1 MNPNTVEKIS
11 EVEAEKRGFAKYS
24 RCWGET
30 N

>member
-11 EVEAEKRGFAKYS
+11 EVEAEKRGFAKCS